1 MSDQH
6 VRTTL
11 ADGTVI
17 AYLRD
22 VTGRII
28 QRTQTP
34 AGQNPE
40 VTATRY
46 GFSGDGDTPDLI
58 LDTQNTLLEHVFGLP
73 GGATLTKAGTG
84 QTWSYPNIHGDMTV
98 TADAVG
104 TRSTG
109 VHRYDPFGQ
118 PIDPT
123 TGRIGTSTA
132 DDAGPDTLPGDADW
146 GWLGQHRKLTEHA
159 GSIHTIEMGARQYVP
174 ALGRFLEV
182 DPVEGGVTNNYDY
195 PADPINTF
203 DLSGMCLIWCD
214 ASGDVDWGMVADDAA
229 FVLGIAGMF
238 GCAVCLGASLAI
250 TGVRTIQK
258 AAAGDTKGALMGAL
272 DLASARAG
280 RLVTRTI
287 AASDRAFNAGIKF
300 RNLPGKTR
308 AEKKAARRTFRSEH
322 SATWRPRI
330 REAKQVKVI
339 ATVYSGV
346 STFNYGAERIRGS
359 MGWYVK

>member
-73 GGATLTKAGTG
+73 GGATLTKAGHG

-174 ALGRFLEV
+174 AFGRFLEV

-214 ASGDVDWGMVADDAA
+214 ASGDVDWGMVADDAS

-238 GCAVCLGASLAI
+238 ACAVCLGVVGHHGSANHSEGSSRRYERGAD
-250 TGVRTIQK
+250 GCSGSCVSGRRS
-258 AAAGDTKGALMGAL
+258 AGDP
-272 DLASARAG
+272 
-280 RLVTRTI
+280 
-287 AASDRAFNAGIKF
+287 N
-300 RNLPGKTR
+300 N
-308 AEKKAARRTFRSEH
+308 RR
-322 SATWRPRI
+322 I
-330 REAKQVKVI
+330 
-339 ATVYSGV
+339 
-346 STFNYGAERIRGS
+346 
-359 MGWYVK
+359 